1 VSRLSTSITRRIAA
15 GLVALV
21 AVVGLSTVSAQPASA
36 AVTRQLTTASCTI
49 DNLWPAADETKIYKL
64 EYERISGNGQVRL
77 VSVGASGGKNQGPK
91 IYTSNQGSYSFTNMG
106 SMHEVSG
113 NTFANSFTWYG
124 TGGGCTTTTRTV
136 T

>member
-91 IYTSNQGSYSFTNMG
+91 IYTSNQATQPPRGR
-106 SMHEVSG
+106 VP
-113 NTFANSFTWYG
+113 A
-124 TGGGCTTTTRTV
+124 TTSRAPLTRRHDHWRIP
-136 T
+136 

>member
-1 VSRLSTSITRRIAA
+1 MTRRIIRPLGGFLAA
-15 GLVALV
+15 FVALTS
-21 AVVGLSTVSAQPASA
+21 LSLMSAQPASG

-64 EYERISGNGQVRL
+64 EYERVSSNGQVRL

-106 SMHEVSG
+106 SMHAVSG
-113 NTFANSFTWYG
+113 TTFANSFTWYG